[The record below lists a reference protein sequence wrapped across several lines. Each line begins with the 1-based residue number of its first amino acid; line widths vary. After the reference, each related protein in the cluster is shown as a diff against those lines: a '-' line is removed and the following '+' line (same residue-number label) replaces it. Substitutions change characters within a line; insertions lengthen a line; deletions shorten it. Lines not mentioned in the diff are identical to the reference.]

1 MTTHITEATPEQ
13 LLQAGLPIQQVS
25 LHIGDLIDDV
35 VYEQSIL
42 QGMVQTV
49 QYLAQSQPILEP
61 MTAREFVDSAP
72 VPEWII
78 EGLLPSPATV
88 MIHSPPK
95 VGKTTMLVDWLV
107 KMQTGDEWAG
117 REVQQTNV
125 LYLTEEGGATM
136 GEAFEHMDFDLDGPH
151 RFLPSLNAKSDWTWQ
166 NILTRAGLYARE
178 HGFNCIVIDTV
189 GVWSSMGGIG
199 GDNNDYGDATNLMRL
214 ARAAVHLFG
223 ITIILVHHDRKSGG
237 GDIGYAAQCGINV
250 STA

>member
-95 VGKTTMLVDWLV
+95 VGKTTMLVVRLV
-107 KMQTGDEWAG
+107 AS
-117 REVQQTNV
+117 
-125 LYLTEEGGATM
+125 
-136 GEAFEHMDFDLDGPH
+136 P
-151 RFLPSLNAKSDWTWQ
+151 
-166 NILTRAGLYARE
+166 
-178 HGFNCIVIDTV
+178 
-189 GVWSSMGGIG
+189 
-199 GDNNDYGDATNLMRL
+199 
-214 ARAAVHLFG
+214 
-223 ITIILVHHDRKSGG
+223 
-237 GDIGYAAQCGINV
+237 
-250 STA
+250 